1 MRTYVR
7 VCNNLRMDADKQIC
21 GLDPDSQ
28 YVELAVEVFGLLA
41 DATRVRIVLA
51 LRRSDELSV
60 NHLAESV
67 GKSPA
72 AVSQHLAKLRL
83 SAMVESRQDGNRV
96 YYRLINDH
104 AARLVGDAM
113 HQAEHAASPHPA
125 HHATGGSAHRH

>member
-1 MRTYVR
+1 MSTVDRTSHPAPPPGEGEVD
-7 VCNNLRMDADKQIC
+7 VAA
-21 GLDPDSQ
+21 
-28 YVELAVEVFGLLA
+28 AVGIFAMLA

-51 LRRSDELSV
+51 LREGEMAV
-60 NHLAESV
+60 GEIAGAV
-67 GKSPA
+67 GKPVP

-125 HHATGGSAHRH
+125 HHAAGGSAHRH

>member
-1 MRTYVR
+1 MSTADRTSRPAPPPGEGEVD
-7 VCNNLRMDADKQIC
+7 VAA
-21 GLDPDSQ
+21 
-28 YVELAVEVFGLLA
+28 AVGIFAMLA

-51 LRRSDELSV
+51 LREGEMAV
-60 NHLAESV
+60 GEIAGAV
-67 GKSPA
+67 GKPVP